1 MALKGQRQRFAEA
14 VIAAKPLK
22 LSNKEIALLI
32 GCSETS
38 ASASGSRCAADK
50 DVRQFILEHWPN
62 YYDADNLT
70 QLNNEAAPQHG
81 LPFFD
86 AESVLNW
93 LETLGDEE
101 ILQKIFSISREKVG
115 KTGTSPLNAEGIKEW
130 MQGINNK
137 HPEFKE
143 VVQAACMKLG
153 ATTDLMEYWDSV
165 LINPYS
171 SPKEKAQ
178 AAADKAKYTLAKPA
192 AVGKKDSA
200 LEAAMA
206 ARARKRQDN
215 AIGDMF
221 EQSALEDTG
230 YKPRWQN

>member
-50 DVRQFILEHWPN
+50 DVRKFILEHWPN

-70 QLNNEAAPQHG
+70 QPRNEAAPQHG

-93 LETLGDEE
+93 LETLEDKE
-101 ILQKIFSISREKVG
+101 ILQKIFSLSREKVG
-115 KTGTSPLNAEGIKEW
+115 KTGASTLNAEGIKEW
-130 MQGINNK
+130 IQGIDNK
-137 HPEFKE
+137 NPDCKGEDIGMNDFYLK
-143 VVQAACMKLG
+143 VLNGRVLYKNGNALG
-153 ATTDLMEYWDSV
+153 
-165 LINPYS
+165 
-171 SPKEKAQ
+171 K
-178 AAADKAKYTLAKPA
+178 
-192 AVGKKDSA
+192 
-200 LEAAMA
+200 
-206 ARARKRQDN
+206 
-215 AIGDMF
+215 
-221 EQSALEDTG
+221 
-230 YKPRWQN
+230 